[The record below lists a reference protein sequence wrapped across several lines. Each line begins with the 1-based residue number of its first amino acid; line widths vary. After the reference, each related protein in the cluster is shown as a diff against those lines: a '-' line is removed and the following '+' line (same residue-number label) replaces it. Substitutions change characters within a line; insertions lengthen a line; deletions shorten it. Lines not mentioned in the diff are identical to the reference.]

1 MQIHKILLVDDDDDL
16 RHIGQ
21 ISLTRVGGFEVI
33 EATSGIEAL
42 ELARSEQ
49 PDLVLL
55 DVMMPGMDGVTTLL
69 ELRDD
74 GATAHIPIIFMT
86 AKAQKREVE
95 YYQELGAAGVIVKPF
110 DPMRLPAQIRE
121 ISEAA

>member
-1 MQIHKILLVDDDDDL
+1 MHIHKILLVDDDDDL
-16 RHIGQ
+16 RHIGR
-21 ISLTRVGGFEVI
+21 ISLTQVGGFEVI

-49 PDLVLL
+49 PQLVLL

-69 ELRDD
+69 KLRDD
-74 GATAHIPIIFMT
+74 GATADIPIIFMT

-95 YYQELGAAGVIVKPF
+95 HYQVLGAAGVIVKPF
-110 DPMRLPAQIRE
+110 DPMQLPAQIRE
-121 ISEAA
+121 ISETA

>member
-16 RHIGQ
+16 RHIGR
-21 ISLTRVGGFEVI
+21 ISLTLVGGFEVI

-49 PDLVLL
+49 PQLVLL

-69 ELRDD
+69 KLRDD
-74 GATAHIPIIFMT
+74 GATADIPIIFMT

-95 YYQELGAAGVIVKPF
+95 HYQELGAAGVIVKPF
-110 DPMRLPAQIRE
+110 DPMRLPAQIHE